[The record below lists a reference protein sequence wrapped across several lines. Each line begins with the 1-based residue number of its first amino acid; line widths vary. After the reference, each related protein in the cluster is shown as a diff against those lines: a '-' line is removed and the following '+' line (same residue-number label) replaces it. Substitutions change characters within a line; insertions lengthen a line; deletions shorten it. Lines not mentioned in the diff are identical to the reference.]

1 MKLTKEELEK
11 WKASGEIKRMS
22 HSNIV
27 KGIVISI
34 IGIYIG
40 TVNEFVVS
48 QYTNEMFSVIIKE

>member
-11 WKASGEIKRMS
+11 WEASGEIKRMS